1 MHQVE
6 KSWWKIIF
14 SCLST
19 HEAEAKLRAEGSSV
33 ARARKSRRAEPRNLR
48 RQKRLAISICTN
60 HKVPYTT
67 DFLLTTA
74 QMSKRP
80 LLVRLDFNG
89 PDEQLIEQI
98 TLPYL
103 SYTAKWAN
111 YFLCA
116 STNFTTIFRSPNF
129 RRLARTSLVY
139 CLENKI
145 HNCRSIIFFDFSLQ
159 KRLLKLV
166 NVRQFLCLRSIM
178 KVFNVHVSTSYLG

>member
-48 RQKRLAISICTN
+48 RQKRLAISSICTN

-103 SYTAKWAN
+103 SCTAKWAN

-129 RRLARTSLVY
+129 WRLARTSLVY
-139 CLENKI
+139 CLETKI
-145 HNCRSIIFFDFSLQ
+145 HNWRSVNFFDFSLQ
-159 KRLLKLV
+159 TKAFKTNQR
-166 NVRQFLCLRSIM
+166 
-178 KVFNVHVSTSYLG
+178 

>member
-19 HEAEAKLRAEGSSV
+19 HEAEAKLRANGSSV

-89 PDEQLIEQI
+89 PDEQPIEQI

-103 SYTAKWAN
+103 CFTAKWAN

-116 STNFTTIFRSPNF
+116 STNIANFTTIFRSPNF
-129 RRLARTSLVY
+129 RRLARISKVGLLISL
-139 CLENKI
+139 LSWKK
-145 HNCRSIIFFDFSLQ
+145 DL
-159 KRLLKLV
+159 
-166 NVRQFLCLRSIM
+166 
-178 KVFNVHVSTSYLG
+178 

>member
-1 MHQVE
+1 MKNHLLVSLHSWGRGEVKRRGIERSAGQKIE
-6 KSWWKIIF
+6 KG
-14 SCLST
+14 
-19 HEAEAKLRAEGSSV
+19 RAQ
-33 ARARKSRRAEPRNLR
+33 KFK

-103 SYTAKWAN
+103 SYSQII
-111 YFLCA
+111 L
-116 STNFTTIFRSPNF
+116 RSNILRHHFYLPKVQVQNGNGVLN
-129 RRLARTSLVY
+129 RLVP
-139 CLENKI
+139 
-145 HNCRSIIFFDFSLQ
+145 
-159 KRLLKLV
+159 
-166 NVRQFLCLRSIM
+166 CLRCM
-178 KVFNVHVSTSYLG
+178 KIACWLLQVILDLYYYIR